1 MEVPNCVKWY
11 ISEDMMPFGGEYVM
25 IWKEFSRVP
34 DFFILTKHGY
44 YLNGSQTQV
53 SIVINSELHWF

>member
-1 MEVPNCVKWY
+1 
-11 ISEDMMPFGGEYVM
+11 M

-34 DFFILTKHGY
+34 DFFILIKHGY
-44 YLNGSQTQV
+44 YFNGLQTQA